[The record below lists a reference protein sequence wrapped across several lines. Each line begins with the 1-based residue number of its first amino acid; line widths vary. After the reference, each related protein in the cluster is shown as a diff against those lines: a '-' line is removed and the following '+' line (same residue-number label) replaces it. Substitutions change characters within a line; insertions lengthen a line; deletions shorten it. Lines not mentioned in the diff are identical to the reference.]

1 MRASVLE
8 RQFPSYSQAPTSFS
22 LLPKLKIVA
31 AISEEHCLKLR
42 SNNKQTIIKIYSQT
56 IFHELAQCASKQM
69 QYSCAQASVLEHQ
82 FASYSQAQTSF
93 SLLPKPRSNNKQTIG
108 KAYFRPIFHELAQCA
123 SKQMQY
129 SCARASVLEHQFASY
144 SQAPTS
150 FSLLPKL
157 QIVAAVSEEH
167 SPELLKNIS
176 SNISVIG
183 A

>member
-1 MRASVLE
+1 MHLSKCNNHLV
-8 RQFPSYSQAPTSFS
+8 RQPACTSILDHQFTTYSQAPTSFS
-22 LLPKLKIVA
+22 LRNKPRTSKNKP
-31 AISEEHCLKLR
+31 CL
-42 SNNKQTIIKIYSQT
+42 
-56 IFHELAQCASKQM
+56 
-69 QYSCAQASVLEHQ
+69 
-82 FASYSQAQTSF
+82 
-93 SLLPKPRSNNKQTIG
+93 KPRSNNKQTIG
-108 KAYFRPIFHELAQCA
+108 KIYSRPIFHELAQCA

>member
-1 MRASVLE
+1 MHLSKCNNHVVRQPACTSILE
-8 RQFPSYSQAPTSFS
+8 HQFTAYSQALTSFS
-22 LLPKLKIVA
+22 LLTNLGQAKIRP
-31 AISEEHCLKLR
+31 CLK
-42 SNNKQTIIKIYSQT
+42 S
-56 IFHELAQCASKQM
+56 
-69 QYSCAQASVLEHQ
+69 
-82 FASYSQAQTSF
+82 
-93 SLLPKPRSNNKQTIG
+93 RSNNKQTIG
-108 KAYFRPIFHELAQCA
+108 KIYSRPIFHELAQCA